1 METDV
6 NSSAALF
13 SGGKSLLKCRFF
25 IPKTTFFTTLGR
37 ESLKVSFFHFKNDVS
52 YDFSGG
58 ARTSSTKRSEPRTS
72 SKGHI
77 QLIPHKHIDILG
89 K

>member
-6 NSSAALF
+6 NSSAAAV
-13 SGGKSLLKCRFF
+13 GQKSIKVSFF
-25 IPKTTFFTTLGR
+25 ISKTTFFTTFGR
-37 ESLKVSFFHFKNDVS
+37 ESLKVSFFVSKNDVS

-58 ARTSSTKRSEPRTS
+58 ARTSSTKRSGPRTS

-77 QLIPHKHIDILG
+77 QPIPYKHIDILG